1 MQRMWRR
8 MFAAAA
14 GVLAVAG
21 LASAQSPAPN
31 PLPRLPVAQPAPVV
45 PASAATHVKGSGGC
59 VGCGPAVQTG
69 QYGPGQRNGC
79 GSARADAGFVFGSC
93 KSFFAP
99 CGPAPCEGLGRFRNP
114 CPTHP
119 FAKPFGSG
127 FNTCA
132 YESYNN
138 H

>member
-1 MQRMWRR
+1 

-21 LASAQSPAPN
+21 MASAQSPPPN
-31 PLPRLPVAQPAPVV
+31 PLPRIPVAPAAPVQ
-45 PASAATHVKGSGGC
+45 PASAVAHVKGSGGC
-59 VGCGPAVQTG
+59 VGCGPAIQTG

-79 GSARADAGFVFGSC
+79 GSYRSDAGFIFGSC
-93 KSFFAP
+93 KSFFDP
-99 CGPAPCEGLGRFRNP
+99 CGPLPCEGHGKFGLFRNP

-119 FAKPFGSG
+119 YARPYGTG
-127 FNTCA
+127 FNTCQ
-132 YESYNN
+132 YDTYHN